1 MITEVD
7 AKAKLEDE
15 FGTKANGLSLPPG
28 TLKSHMPYMDA
39 GCAFALVLNH
49 DTLLW
54 PMGNGY
60 IYTIRRQ
67 PG

>member
-7 AKAKLEDE
+7 TNAKLEDE
-15 FGTKANGLSLPPG
+15 FGTNANGLSLPPG
-28 TLKSHMPYMDA
+28 TLKSHMSYMDA

-49 DTLLW
+49 DRLLW

-67 PG
+67 RG